1 MNPRDVFLSRRRLL
15 EMGAGAAVAAASF
28 DKLVL
33 PGTAL
38 AAPLAQLADVARK
51 DTLILVGVGGE
62 SPDQFT
68 DIDVVNPLLGGNL
81 ISRSG
86 YQLVYE
92 PLNMYD
98 VLTGKETPWL
108 AESYTYNQ
116 DFTQVAVKLR
126 SGITW
131 SDGTPFTANDVK
143 FTVEALRDDDGTLFN
158 AGEMK
163 TWVKSVD
170 VADDLNFTFMLNNT
184 NPQFMFNYF
193 TNHDDIG
200 SFIVPKHIFEGQDLH
215 NFKNFDLAKG
225 LPVATGPYKLVAS
238 SAQQKVWDLD
248 PNWWGAK
255 TGFQSL
261 PAPKRLIFLPTF
273 DETKMSQMII
283 ANEADITLNISV
295 QTMPTLFAQNPKI
308 TTHSGQKS
316 PYGYTDWWPS
326 GLGFNC
332 TTPPFDDPNVRW
344 AISYAID
351 RDALVKFG
359 YLGAGVPTQLP
370 YPAYPPLQP
379 FVDAA
384 KDLLAQYPTNE
395 FNLDKSAQLLT
406 GAGFAKG
413 GDGKWAK
420 NGQTLS
426 IPITTFSVFADI
438 TPFLVTMLQNA
449 GIDANF
455 SMPTTFYNDISTGSA
470 PAYVWGHGGSVRDP
484 YATMELY
491 HSKWF
496 QPTGTAATNFYR
508 WKNADFDAIVDKMS
522 LVAGSDPQMTTLF
535 LQALEIWLKELPDIP
550 LLQFYHR
557 IPMNQTYWTN
567 WPDENNPYINGA
579 FWHRTVLLEVLGIKP
594 AS

>member
-15 EMGAGAAVAAASF
+15 EMGAGAAVAAASL

-62 SPDQFT
+62 MPNQFT
-68 DIDVVNPLLGGNL
+68 DVDNVNPWLGNN
-81 ISRSG
+81 IVSRSG
-86 YQLVYE
+86 KQLVYE

-98 VLTGKETPWL
+98 VLTGVETPWL
-108 AESYTYNQ
+108 AESYKYNT

-131 SDGTPFTANDVK
+131 NDGKPFTSADVK
-143 FTVEALRDDDGTLFN
+143 FSIEALRDDDGTL
-158 AGEMK
+158 AGSSEMK
-163 TWVKSVD
+163 TWVKTVD

-200 SFIVPKHIFEGQDLH
+200 LYIVPKHIFEGQDLH

-238 SAQQKVWDLD
+238 SEQQKVWDLD

-255 TGFQSL
+255 TDFKSL
-261 PAPKRLIFLPTF
+261 PAPKRLIFLPTY
-273 DETKMSQMII
+273 DETKLAQMMI
-283 ANEADITLNISV
+283 ANEADISLNISV
-295 QTMPTLFAQNPKI
+295 QTMPTVFAQNPKI
-308 TTHSGQKS
+308 TTHSGQKL
-316 PYGYTDWWPS
+316 PYGYVDWWPS

-332 TTPPFDDPNVRW
+332 TTAPFDDPNVRW

-359 YLGAGVPTQLP
+359 YLGGGVPTQLP
-370 YPAYPPLQP
+370 YPAYPPLKP
-379 FVDAA
+379 FINAA
-384 KDLLAQYPTNE
+384 KDLLTKYPTNE

-420 NGQTLS
+420 NGQKLT

-449 GIDANF
+449 GFDASF

-484 YATMELY
+484 YATLELY

-496 QPTGTAATNFYR
+496 KPTGTAANNFYR
-508 WKNADFDAIVDKMS
+508 WKKPEFDAVVDKMAV
-522 LVAGSDPQMTTLF
+522 VAGTDPQMTTLF
-535 LQALEIWLKELPDIP
+535 LQAIEIWLKDLPDIP

-579 FWHRTVLLEVLGIKP
+579 FWHCTVLLEVLGIKP